1 MTASL
6 RRRLAVFCGVVAA
19 LIALAAW
26 SAVTAWLE
34 LGRLRGR
41 FNAAQFESFRIAGE
55 LEGSVLSLGG
65 ALLAY
70 ELGGDPQSWTRF
82 QQDSHELDIW
92 IDNQRTALK
101 TNEEKRA
108 LAEID
113 AEYDRFLAS
122 ANTFHS
128 EHGDRT
134 VSVSDRVRQIE
145 NAEKQ
150 MISLAGRLAEAHRHA
165 LGDLI
170 SESRRSLQ
178 RLEVLLGAGFIFVLA
193 VGAWGARVVYDE
205 TVAPLRRQLLETQM
219 LAQRQEKLAA
229 LGVLAAGVA
238 HEIRNPL
245 MAIKLRAYLL
255 RQNLED
261 GAPAGEDV
269 RVIDNEITHLE
280 RIVSDFLLFARPSDP
295 NLTTM
300 APHALLSEVRELL
313 APELAKNQVAL
324 VVESEADIPSFR
336 ADQQQLKQVLIN
348 LVRNA
353 AESIAF
359 HGRVTLRI
367 RRDRLKVGGEL
378 RDVVVIE
385 VGDTGAGIPA
395 EIQERLFDPFFT
407 TKPTGTGLG
416 LSIAMRILEKHGGTL
431 QFQTEPGKGTTF
443 GMVLPIEPEKRPL
456 LALDAEIEP
465 TKAPIASCGLVARE
479 KMFQQKRVHPRV

>member
-205 TVAPLRRQLLETQM
+205 TVA
-219 LAQRQEKLAA
+219 
-229 LGVLAAGVA
+229 
-238 HEIRNPL
+238 
-245 MAIKLRAYLL
+245 
-255 RQNLED
+255 
-261 GAPAGEDV
+261 
-269 RVIDNEITHLE
+269 
-280 RIVSDFLLFARPSDP
+280 
-295 NLTTM
+295 
-300 APHALLSEVRELL
+300 
-313 APELAKNQVAL
+313 
-324 VVESEADIPSFR
+324 
-336 ADQQQLKQVLIN
+336 
-348 LVRNA
+348 
-353 AESIAF
+353 
-359 HGRVTLRI
+359 
-367 RRDRLKVGGEL
+367 
-378 RDVVVIE
+378 
-385 VGDTGAGIPA
+385 
-395 EIQERLFDPFFT
+395 
-407 TKPTGTGLG
+407 
-416 LSIAMRILEKHGGTL
+416 
-431 QFQTEPGKGTTF
+431 
-443 GMVLPIEPEKRPL
+443 
-456 LALDAEIEP
+456 
-465 TKAPIASCGLVARE
+465 
-479 KMFQQKRVHPRV
+479 